1 MYSNP
6 VISGFY
12 PDPSVCR
19 VGEDY
24 YLVTTSCEYFPGVPI
39 FHSRDLIHWRQIG
52 HCLTR
57 ASQVPLQ
64 KCASSQGIF
73 APSIRF
79 HDGTFYVT
87 TTNVSADGNFYVHT
101 DDPAGE
107 WSEPIWIDLQGIDP
121 SLFFDTDGRVYIAA
135 NGHPSGIYQCEIDL
149 KTGQRRTVARCI
161 WRGTGGRFPEAPH
174 LYYLNNSYYLM
185 IAEGGTEYG
194 HMVTV
199 ARSTSPWGPFE
210 PCPHNPILTHRNRGF
225 HPIQGTG
232 HADLVE
238 AHDGS
243 WWIVLLAFRPYGGDF
258 HHLGRETYLAPV
270 SWTGDGWPIVN
281 HHRGVELVMDAPTL
295 PQCAWPG
302 ESSRDDFDSAMLRL
316 CWNFL
321 RNPYTRDWSLTDRP
335 GWLRLYGSPLTLD
348 DQDSPAFIGRRQQH
362 FSCKARTLLDFTPQ
376 CDGEEA
382 GLVVLANEKHH
393 YEIALTCL
401 DSLRYIIV
409 RRRIG
414 DLVAIVAQ
422 ETVDDGQVELE
433 IQASPEMYTFAY
445 ALPGQPSHTLA
456 TGATRYLSSEVA
468 GSFTGVYLGMYATGN
483 GRANGAPADFDWFE
497 YYPGRPL
504 PEPVFTTNAN
514 NIL

>member
-24 YLVTTSCEYFPGVPI
+24 YLVTSSCEYFPGVPI
-39 FHSRDLIHWRQIG
+39 FHSRDLVHWRQIG

-73 APSIRF
+73 APTIRY

-87 TTNVSADGNFYVHT
+87 TTNVSAGGNFYVYTHNP
-101 DDPAGE
+101 DGE
-107 WSEPIWIDLQGIDP
+107 WSEPMWIDQQGIDP
-121 SLFFDTDGRVYIAA
+121 SLFFDTDGRVYLST
-135 NGHPSGIYQCEIDL
+135 NGEPAGIYQCEIDL
-149 KTGQRRTVARCI
+149 KTGQRRTEPRCI
-161 WRGTGGRFPEAPH
+161 WRGSGGRFPEAPH
-174 LYYLNNSYYLM
+174 LYSLNNSYYLM

-194 HMVTV
+194 HMVTL
-199 ARSTSPWGPFE
+199 ARSSSPWGPFE
-210 PCPHNPILTHRNRGF
+210 PCPYNPILTHRDRGF

-243 WWIVLLAFRPYGGDF
+243 WWLLFLAFRPYGGDF

-270 SWTGDGWPIVN
+270 SWTEDGWPVVN
-281 HHRGVELVMDAPTL
+281 HHRSIELMMDTPTL
-295 PQCAWPG
+295 PMHPWPE
-302 ESSRDDFDSAMLRL
+302 ESSHDDFDHATLRL

-321 RNPYTRDWSLTDRP
+321 RNPHAEDWSLTDRP

-348 DQDSPAFIGRRQQH
+348 TQDSPAFIGRRQQH
-362 FSCKARTLLDFTPQ
+362 FSCKARARLDFTPG
-376 CDGEEA
+376 CNGEEA
-382 GLVVLANEKHH
+382 GLVVLANENHH

-401 DSLRYIIV
+401 DSMRCIVV
-409 RRRIG
+409 RRQIG
-414 DLVAIVAQ
+414 DLVAFVARQ
-422 ETVDDGQVELE
+422 AIDDGPVELE
-433 IQASPEMYTFAY
+433 IQASPEMYAFSYT
-445 ALPGQPSHTLA
+445 LPGRPSHKLA

-483 GRANGAPADFDWFE
+483 GRANSVPADFDWFE
-497 YYPGRPL
+497 YL
-504 PEPVFTTNAN
+504 PKR
-514 NIL
+514 